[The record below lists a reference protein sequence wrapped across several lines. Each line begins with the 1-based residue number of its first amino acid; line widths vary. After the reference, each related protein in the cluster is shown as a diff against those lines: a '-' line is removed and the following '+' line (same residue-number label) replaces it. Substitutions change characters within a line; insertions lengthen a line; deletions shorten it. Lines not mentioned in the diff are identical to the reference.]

1 VRDHLFEQIS
11 NLLMSANIK
20 YIKWDMNRPLT
31 EVFSNQQ
38 HLGSEEKSTG
48 IKINNF
54 MCMLFL
60 I

>member
-1 VRDHLFEQIS
+1 
-11 NLLMSANIK
+11 MSANIK